1 MNQNITHEQLDNLFS
16 KCYGLVDA
24 DGDFWF
30 PDTYGDYD
38 LNGDICILHSPALGD
53 MRVDVNTIDLKGNS
67 LMVDGT
73 IFQDNGE
80 EQQLKSFLLTPLR
93 SMSVSDILSR

>member
-38 LNGDICILHSPALGD
+38 LNGDICILHSPVLGD
-53 MRVDVNTIDLKGNS
+53 MRVDVNTIDLGNKG
-67 LMVDGT
+67 LTADCT
-73 IFQDNGE
+73 IFQGNGE
-80 EQQLKSFLLTPLR
+80 EKHLKSFLLIPLR
-93 SMSVSDILSR
+93 SMSVSEILTC